1 VSSLADSPRWLHG
14 YPNSRTKH
22 RRRALPRTLIRFVKR
37 HSPTS
42 ERRKAVRIESGGV
55 GYSLTPGLS
64 DRRTAVSPHMRSTSR
79 NEGVHNVGTDSSRQQ
94 ELAALGRA
102 VRQLREQRRM
112 SLDDLSSASRQP
124 RERKMSSRR
133 IGRIE
138 AGEVDP
144 HYDEMIALADALDVT
159 PAMLIVYA

>member
-1 VSSLADSPRWLHG
+1 
-14 YPNSRTKH
+14 
-22 RRRALPRTLIRFVKR
+22 
-37 HSPTS
+37 
-42 ERRKAVRIESGGV
+42 
-55 GYSLTPGLS
+55 
-64 DRRTAVSPHMRSTSR
+64 
-79 NEGVHNVGTDSSRQQ
+79 VGTDSSRQQ